1 MITIKSEPEEFQLK
15 RIDPDSS
22 CCTNLMSIRN
32 QNCAE
37 TNEALSTE
45 ETNEALPTE
54 VTRLLNVMSF
64 ENFVTLN
71 F

>member
-1 MITIKSEPEEFQLK
+1 
-15 RIDPDSS
+15 
-22 CCTNLMSIRN
+22 MSIRN
-32 QNCAE
+32 QNYAE

-45 ETNEALPTE
+45 KTNEALPTE
-54 VTRLLNVMSF
+54 VRRLLSVMSF